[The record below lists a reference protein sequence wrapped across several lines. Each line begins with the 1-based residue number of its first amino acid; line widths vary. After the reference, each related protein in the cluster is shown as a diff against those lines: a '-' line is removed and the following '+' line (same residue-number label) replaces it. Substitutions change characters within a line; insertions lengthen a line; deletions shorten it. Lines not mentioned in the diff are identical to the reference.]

1 MVFSMRR
8 TTLRGMFLSVA
19 LAAATARVGA
29 QSSAQPAD
37 SQRMHRGMAGMQ
49 GSDVNSP
56 ELAAAISELLA
67 DTGRHMRMA
76 PHRVAN
82 AADSARAAAVVSI
95 ARSSLAKYKDVRL
108 AEADGFERFLPRVE
122 TQAIYHYTSAANAM
136 AAMFKLDASRPTS
149 LLYRKDAAGHMVLV
163 GVMYTAPWMA
173 TSEEL
178 DGRLP
183 LGMAHWHEHVN
194 FCRPGRAAMR
204 SGREKPNAE
213 SLLRWLR
220 ISSREECEAMG
231 GRFLPRVFGW
241 MAHAYVFAGDSP
253 KTIWGGDGKDQMH
266 VH

>member
-1 MVFSMRR
+1 M
-8 TTLRGMFLSVA
+8 L
-19 LAAATARVGA
+19 LAAALLASAAPVSA
-29 QSSAQPAD
+29 QSSTQSAD
-37 SQRMHRGMAGMQ
+37 SQRTRRGMVGMQ
-49 GSDVNSP
+49 GSDMNSP

-67 DTGRHMRMA
+67 DTGTHMRMA
-76 PHRVAN
+76 PHRVAD
-82 AADSARAAAVVSI
+82 AADSARAAAIVAV
-95 ARSSLAKYKDVRL
+95 ARTSLAKYKDVRL

-136 AAMFKLDASRPTS
+136 AAMFKLDATRPTS
-149 LLYRKDAAGHMVLV
+149 LLYRKDGGGQMVLV

-173 TSEEL
+173 TTEEL
-178 DGRLP
+178 DSRLP

-194 FCRPGRAAMR
+194 FCRPSREAMR
-204 SGREKPNAE
+204 AGREKPNAAT
-213 SLLRWLR
+213 LLRWLR
-220 ISSREECEAMG
+220 ISSREECEAAG

>member
-1 MVFSMRR
+1 M
-8 TTLRGMFLSVA
+8 L
-19 LAAATARVGA
+19 LAAALLASAAPVSA
-29 QSSAQPAD
+29 QSSTQSAD
-37 SQRMHRGMAGMQ
+37 SQRTRRGMVGMQ
-49 GSDVNSP
+49 GSDMNNP

-67 DTGRHMRMA
+67 DTGTHMRMA
-76 PHRVAN
+76 PHRVAD
-82 AADSARAAAVVSI
+82 AADSARAAAIVAV
-95 ARSSLAKYKDVRL
+95 ARTSLAKYKDVRL

-136 AAMFKLDASRPTS
+136 AAMFKLDATRPTS
-149 LLYRKDAAGHMVLV
+149 LLYRKDGGGQMVLV

-173 TSEEL
+173 TTEEL
-178 DGRLP
+178 DSRLP

-194 FCRPGRAAMR
+194 FCRPSREAMR
-204 SGREKPNAE
+204 AGREKPNAAT
-213 SLLRWLR
+213 LLRWLR
-220 ISSREECEAMG
+220 ISSREECEAAG